1 MSASANRRAALRSIA
16 VIGGGPV
23 ALVAAAA
30 FARALPQ
37 ATVTLIE
44 TPVDPAALADRLPAA
59 TQRTMAVLATIG
71 IDEDALVRAGATH
84 RVGERFIWGAG
95 RFVVAPGDGVP
106 MMAGAQ
112 THQLWLAQGATG
124 RFDALVPAAM
134 LAATERFAHPG
145 DDPQAL
151 LSRIDYALRIDP
163 VRARAMLVTCARAAR
178 VSIVSATSIDVERS
192 GERIEALVLDEG
204 TRIAADLFVDA
215 GGPAMRLAGSD
226 AAWIDWSD
234 ALPVDRL
241 IVTQGPARPS
251 PADDYVATPT
261 GWQATWSLGDRTLHG
276 IAHAADRTDDMI
288 AAAIAAGGER
298 IALRAGRLARPFAG
312 NILALGDAA
321 VGAGPLGWPGFPLA
335 CVHLSLAL
343 ELMPARAAEPGLV
356 AEYNRRATLSSD
368 RVCDYLAA
376 YYLAGAAP
384 AGPFWDRVRD
394 CTAPEG
400 LTRMT
405 TQFGQRGSLPPLEEE
420 MVPRQE
426 WRQALIGL
434 GMRPVRA
441 DPVAASVP
449 ADAARGAIERLA
461 AAVAALP
468 GRIPPYPDYLAA
480 MLRGGR

>member
-16 VIGGGPV
+16 VVGGGPV

-59 TQRTMAVLATIG
+59 TQRTMALLATIG

-112 THQLWLAQGATG
+112 THQLWLSHGTTG

-145 DDPQAL
+145 DDPQDL

-163 VRARAMLVTCARAAR
+163 VRARAMLVACARAAR
-178 VSIVSATSIDVERS
+178 VAIISGGTIDVQRS
-192 GERIEALVLDEG
+192 GDRVEALVLEDG
-204 TRIAADLFVDA
+204 TRIVADLFVDA
-215 GGPAMRLAGSD
+215 GGPAMRLAGPD
-226 AAWIDWSD
+226 AEWIDWSD
-234 ALPVDRL
+234 ALPIDRL

-261 GWQATWSLGDRTLHG
+261 GWQATWPLGDRTLHG
-276 IAHAADRTDDMI
+276 IAHAADQRDDTV
-288 AAAIAAGGER
+288 AAGGER
-298 IALRAGRLARPFAG
+298 IALRAGRLARPFTG
-312 NILALGDAA
+312 NVLALGDAA

-356 AEYNRRATLSSD
+356 AEYNRRATLSAD
-368 RVCDYLAA
+368 RVRDYLAA
-376 YYLAGAAP
+376 FYLAGTTP
-384 AGPFWDRVRD
+384 AGPFWDKVRG
-394 CTAPEG
+394 CVVPEG
-400 LTRMT
+400 LARMT

-420 MVPRQE
+420 MVPRHE

-434 GMRPVRA
+434 GIRPVRR
-441 DPVAASVP
+441 DPVAASIP
-449 ADAARGAIERLA
+449 ADTARGAIERLA
-461 AAVAALP
+461 AAVAAMP

-480 MLRGGR
+480 MLRGRR